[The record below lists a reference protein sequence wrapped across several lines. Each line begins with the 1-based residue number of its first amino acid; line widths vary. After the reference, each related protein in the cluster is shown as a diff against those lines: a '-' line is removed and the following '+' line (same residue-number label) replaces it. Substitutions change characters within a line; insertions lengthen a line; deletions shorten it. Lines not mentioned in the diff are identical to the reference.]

1 MLTEKPLRICLV
13 CTGNTCRS
21 PMSEAILKA
30 EAEKYGLPWHVDS
43 AGLSAYPGAPASE
56 GSVWAA
62 SRDGVDLRGHRAS
75 LFTPERARD
84 CDVILV
90 HSGEH
95 YHRIATWGDDLADR
109 TFLIKHF
116 PEPGDPGP
124 AAWVEDPMGQELGAY
139 LDTWR
144 ELKSALGRIVPDL
157 RIWAEERS
165 G

>member
-1 MLTEKPLRICLV
+1 MTRERTLRVCLV

-21 PMSEAILKA
+21 PMSEGILQS
-30 EAEKYGLPWHVDS
+30 EVDRLGLPWHVES
-43 AGLSAYPGAPASE
+43 GGLTAYPGVPATD
-56 GSVWAA
+56 GSVMAA
-62 SRDGVDLRGHRAS
+62 REDGVDLRSHRAS
-75 LFTPERARD
+75 LFTPERAREFD
-84 CDVILV
+84 LILV

-95 YHRIATWGDDLADR
+95 YHRIATWGDDLAER

-124 AAWVEDPMGQELGAY
+124 QAWVADPIGLDLEAY

-144 ELKSALGRIVPDL
+144 ELKQELIRIVPG
-157 RIWAEERS
+157 IKHWAEESS

>member
-1 MLTEKPLRICLV
+1 MTDRPLRVCLV

-30 EAEKYGLPWHVDS
+30 EVAERGLSWHVDS
-43 AGLSAYPGAPASE
+43 GGLSTYPGSPASE
-56 GSVWAA
+56 GSVLAA
-62 SRDGVDLRGHRAS
+62 QRDGFDLRGHRSSA
-75 LFTPERARD
+75 FTPERARS
-84 CDVILV
+84 CDLILV

-95 YHRIATWGDDLADR
+95 YHRIATWGDDLADK
-109 TFLIKHF
+109 TYLLKHF

-124 AAWVEDPMGQELGAY
+124 AAWVEDPIGLDLEDY

-144 ELKSALGRIVPDL
+144 ELKNTLGRIVPDIE
-157 RIWAEERS
+157 IWARERS